1 MKLINILILISLPL
15 FSACESPTSTTQAT
29 SPSKAATT
37 TNTKT
42 PAPNHLVM
50 TVYKSPTCQC
60 CSRWVSH
67 LEANGFKVKAINVK
81 DVTPYKQ
88 KGGLTPALASCHTG
102 FIDGYVVEG
111 HVPASDIKR
120 MLKEKPDIRGLTV
133 PAMPVGT
140 PGMEMG
146 NRKDPYDVIS
156 FDKNGKTKV
165 YKSYR

>member
-1 MKLINILILISLPL
+1 MKLINLLLLFSLPL

-29 SPSKAATT
+29 SPSKPPTNAKAQAAI
-37 TNTKT
+37 N
-42 PAPNHLVM
+42 NIM

-60 CSRWVSH
+60 CSRWITH

-81 DVTPYKQ
+81 DVSPYKQ
-88 KGGLTPALASCHTG
+88 KAGLTPTLASCHTG
-102 FIDGYVVEG
+102 FINGYVVEG

-120 MLKEKPDIRGLTV
+120 MLKEKPDIKGLTV

-146 NRKDPYDVIS
+146 DRKDPYDVIS